1 MRIPT
6 ALLGCAFMAVAALAV
21 SPDLFSSDPTPV
33 VPELSIERSR
43 QVLVQ
48 PEISPSDSSHSLESP
63 RPKE

>member
-1 MRIPT
+1 
-6 ALLGCAFMAVAALAV
+6 MAVAALAV